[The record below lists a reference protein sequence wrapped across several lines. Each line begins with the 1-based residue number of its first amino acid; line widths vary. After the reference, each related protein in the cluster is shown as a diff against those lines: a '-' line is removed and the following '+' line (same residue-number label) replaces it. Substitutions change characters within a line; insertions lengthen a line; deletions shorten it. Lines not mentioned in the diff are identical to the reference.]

1 MFQDVSKLLTCMGR
15 ALVIGHKLYDSP
27 MTAGSKGETQ
37 RKHDSS
43 GEVWSIVFK
52 KKLVAMR
59 PEWEKIN
66 RLRDDMEIELK
77 DRNKSESN
85 FL

>member
-1 MFQDVSKLLTCMGR
+1 MIGR
-15 ALVIGHKLYDSP
+15 KLYDSP

-37 RKHDSS
+37 GKHDSS

-59 PEWEKIN
+59 PEWEK
-66 RLRDDMEIELK
+66 
-77 DRNKSESN
+77 
-85 FL
+85 